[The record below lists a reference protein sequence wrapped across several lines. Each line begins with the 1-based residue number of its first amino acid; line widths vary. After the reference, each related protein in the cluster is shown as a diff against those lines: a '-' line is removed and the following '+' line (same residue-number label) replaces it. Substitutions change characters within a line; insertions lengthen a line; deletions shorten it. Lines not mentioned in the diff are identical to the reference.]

1 MSKTSPTIGPIKVLF
16 DLPQVTIRTRSV
28 SEMQNNVYLITS
40 KTTGA
45 QVLID
50 AADEPDAI
58 MELVA
63 SAAADTPCDLDLVS
77 LITTH
82 EHWDH
87 IRALPEIV
95 ERTKVPTSAGA
106 PDADA
111 IYDATGIRAK
121 VELQHGDKAQ
131 FPGIALDVIGL
142 RGHTPGSVA
151 LVYVPNGDEPTII
164 FSGDALFPGGVGNT
178 WQDPARFDS
187 LFTDV
192 TQRVFA
198 VYDDDTV
205 VLPGHGGYTVLGN
218 ERPHLDE
225 WRARGW

>member
-1 MSKTSPTIGPIKVLF
+1 MSKTSPTIGPIKMLF
-16 DLPQVTIRTRSV
+16 DLPQVTIRTRWV
-28 SEMQNNVYLITS
+28 SEMNNNVYLITS

-87 IRALPEIV
+87 IRALPDIV

-106 PDADA
+106 PDAEA
-111 IYDATGIRAK
+111 IQQATGIRAK

-131 FPGIALDVIGL
+131 FPGIELDVIGL

-164 FSGDALFPGGVGNT
+164 FSGDSLFPGGVGNT
-178 WQDPARFDS
+178 WEDPARFDS
-187 LFTDV
+187 LLTDV

-198 VYDDDTV
+198 NYDDDTV
-205 VLPGHGGYTVLGN
+205 ILPGHGGSTVLGN
-218 ERPHLDE
+218 ERPHLAE

>member
-1 MSKTSPTIGPIKVLF
+1 MSKTSPTIGPIKVLY

-28 SEMQNNVYLITS
+28 SEMDNNVYLITS
-40 KTTGA
+40 KTTGS

-50 AADEPDAI
+50 AADEPEAI

-63 SAAADTPCDLDLVS
+63 SAADDTPCDLDLVS

-87 IRALPEIV
+87 IRALADVV

-111 IYDATGIRAK
+111 IAQATGVTAK
-121 VELQHGDKAQ
+121 VHLKHGDKAQ
-131 FPGIALDVIGL
+131 FPGIELDVIGL

-151 LVYVPNGDEPTII
+151 LVYVPNGDEPTVI
-164 FSGDALFPGGVGNT
+164 FSGDSLFPGGVGNT
-178 WQDPARFDS
+178 WNDPDRFTS
-187 LFTDV
+187 LINDV
-192 TQRVFA
+192 STRIFD

-205 VLPGHGGYTVLGN
+205 VLPGHGGSTMIGA
-218 ERPHLDE
+218 ERPYVDE
-225 WRARGW
+225 WRQRGW

>member
-1 MSKTSPTIGPIKVLF
+1 MSKTSPAIGSIKVLY

-28 SEMQNNVYLITS
+28 SAMDNNVYLITS
-40 KTTGA
+40 KTTGS

-50 AADEPDAI
+50 AADESDAV
-58 MELVA
+58 MELVG
-63 SAAADTPCDLDLVS
+63 SAVDDTPCDLDLVS

-87 IRALPEIV
+87 IRALPDVV

-111 IYDATGIRAK
+111 IEHATGVAAK
-121 VELQHGDKAQ
+121 VHLKHGDKAQ
-131 FPGIALDVIGL
+131 FPGIELDVIGL

-164 FSGDALFPGGVGNT
+164 FSGDSLFPGGVGNT
-178 WQDPARFDS
+178 DNDPQRFES
-187 LFTDV
+187 LINDV
-192 TQRVFA
+192 SDRIFDY
-198 VYDDDTV
+198 YDDDTV
-205 VLPGHGGYTVLGN
+205 VLPGHGASTVLGA
-218 ERPHLDE
+218 ERPQLSQ
-225 WRARGW
+225 WRQRGW

>member
-1 MSKTSPTIGPIKVLF
+1 MSKTSPTLGPIKVLY

-28 SEMQNNVYLITS
+28 SEMDNNVYVITS
-40 KTTGA
+40 KTTGS

-50 AADEPDAI
+50 AADDPDAI
-58 MELVA
+58 MELLE
-63 SAAADTPCDLDLVS
+63 SATDDTPCDLDLVS

-95 ERTKVPTSAGA
+95 QRTQVPTSAGA
-106 PDADA
+106 PDAQA
-111 IYDATGIRAK
+111 IESATGVAAK
-121 VELQHGDKAQ
+121 VHLRHGDKAQ
-131 FPGIALDVIGL
+131 FPGIELDVIAL

-151 LVYVPNGDEPTII
+151 LVYVPNGDEPTVI

-178 WQDPARFDS
+178 WNDAERFDS
-187 LFTDV
+187 LINDVADRIFT
-192 TQRVFA
+192 

-205 VLPGHGGYTVLGN
+205 VLPGHGGYTFLGN

-225 WRARGW
+225 WRQRGW

>member
-1 MSKTSPTIGPIKVLF
+1 MSQTSPTIGPIEVLH
-16 DLPQVTIRTRSV
+16 DLPQVTVRTRQV
-28 SEMQNNVYLITS
+28 SKMANNVYLITS
-40 KTTGA
+40 KTTGS

-58 MELVA
+58 MELLA
-63 SAAADTPCDLDLVS
+63 SAADDTPCDLDLVS

-87 IRALPEIV
+87 IRALADIV

-106 PDADA
+106 PDAEA
-111 IYDATGIRAK
+111 IADATGVTAK
-121 VELQHGDKAQ
+121 VHLQHGDKAQ

-142 RGHTPGSVA
+142 RGHTPGSVGLA
-151 LVYVPNGDEPTII
+151 YVPNGDEPTIL
-164 FSGDALFPGGVGNT
+164 FSGDSLFPGGVGNT
-178 WQDPARFDS
+178 WNDPERFES

-192 TQRVFA
+192 TTRIFD

-205 VLPGHGGYTVLGN
+205 VLPGHGDSTLLGR
-218 ERPHLDE
+218 ERPHLEE
-225 WRARGW
+225 WWQRGW

>member
-1 MSKTSPTIGPIKVLF
+1 MSKTSPTIGSIKLLH

-28 SEMQNNVYLITS
+28 SEMNNNVYLITS
-40 KTTGA
+40 KTTGS

-58 MELVA
+58 MELLA

-87 IRALPEIV
+87 IRALAEIV
-95 ERTKVPTSAGA
+95 DRTKVPTSAGA
-106 PDADA
+106 PDAEA
-111 IYDATGIRAK
+111 IHEATGVAAK
-121 VELQHGDKAQ
+121 VHLKHGDKAQ
-131 FPGIALDVIGL
+131 FPGIELDVIGL

-164 FSGDALFPGGVGNT
+164 FSGDSLFPGGVGNT
-178 WQDPARFDS
+178 WNDPERFAS
-187 LFTDV
+187 LINDV
-192 TQRVFA
+192 SQRIFEK
-198 VYDDDTV
+198 YDDDTV
-205 VLPGHGGYTVLGN
+205 VLPGHGDSTVLGI
-218 ERPHLDE
+218 ERPHVDT
-225 WRARGW
+225 WRERGW

>member
-28 SEMQNNVYLITS
+28 SEMANNVYLLTS

-50 AADEPDAI
+50 AAAQPDAI

-63 SAAADTPCDLDLVS
+63 SASVDTPCDLDLVS
-77 LITTH
+77 VITTH
-82 EHWDH
+82 QHWDH
-87 IRALPEIV
+87 IQALAEIV
-95 ERTKVPTSAGA
+95 ERTKVPTSAGT
-106 PDADA
+106 PDAAA
-111 IYDATGIRAK
+111 IQEATGIRAK

-131 FPGIALDVIGL
+131 FPGIDLDVIGL

-164 FSGDALFPGGVGNT
+164 FSGDSLFPGGVGNT
-178 WQDPARFDS
+178 WNDPVRFES
-187 LFTDV
+187 LFNDV
-192 TQRVFA
+192 TERIFG

-205 VLPGHGGYTVLGN
+205 VLPGHGDATVLGE
-218 ERPHLDE
+218 ERGQLDD